1 MGNKGEGRPS
11 PFIRGITNRPLV
23 AAVRRIRS
31 IEILHWTRFPFEKSM
46 PGQEPALNSRAA
58 TNGRRALLRGWVVVR
73 TISGLFLFLLV
84 AVPALSQ
91 TFRGGINGVITDQS
105 GGVVPVAEIR
115 ATNEATGLSYTTAS
129 SNAGEF
135 SFQDL
140 PLGSYTIVITAAG
153 FQTAKVD
160 GVRVSA
166 GAIYTL
172 PVKLNLA
179 QVASTIEVNA
189 AALSLDTTEIGR
201 AS

>member
-115 ATNEATGLSYTTAS
+115 ATNEATGPLLYNCIFQRRGVLLSGLAARKLYDRHYCCWLSDRQSRWRARI
-129 SNAGEF
+129 GGR
-135 SFQDL
+135 DL
-140 PLGSYTIVITAAG
+140 HPSR
-153 FQTAKVD
+153 QTKP
-160 GVRVSA
+160 R
-166 GAIYTL
+166 
-172 PVKLNLA
+172 P
-179 QVASTIEVNA
+179 
-189 AALSLDTTEIGR
+189 GR
-201 AS
+201 FYG